1 MDTENKIVYNSWPV
15 GKLPKEF
22 QRPELDQIKALGY
35 DWKDPRDVVKMF
47 EEKVAKFS
55 GSKYAVAIDCC
66 SHGLFLA
73 IKALERKIKPIHKE
87 KIIIPSR
94 TYVSVP
100 MQIVHAGFVVG
111 FEDIKWSGTVLF
123 DGPKVCTSE
132 GFTWFLFKLRKEFQ
146 LVGVE

>member
-73 IKALERKIKPIHKE
+73 IKALERKIKPIDRLKVRQQQHQISTE
-87 KIIIPSR
+87 KSELE
-94 TYVSVP
+94 
-100 MQIVHAGFVVG
+100 QIHLVYLTSFYFNLLFV
-111 FEDIKWSGTVLF
+111 
-123 DGPKVCTSE
+123 
-132 GFTWFLFKLRKEFQ
+132 
-146 LVGVE
+146 